1 MFCNVQ
7 AEAKGS
13 WDFGVIYIYR
23 CGSFKSRRQTARPGP
38 PVGALYE
45 ISQHDWLVWCP
56 ADRKYAHVTVWDD
69 QWGLEVG
76 L

>member
-1 MFCNVQ
+1 MSRPRLK
-7 AEAKGS
+7 ARETSGS
-13 WDFGVIYIYR
+13 SLSTVVGLSSP
-23 CGSFKSRRQTARPGP
+23 GGKLLALARRW
-38 PVGALYE
+38 ALYE